1 MSVECMECK
10 REREPMDDDYSP
22 MQVLFGAQPGWYSG
36 DDGELCGGC
45 MSDLIRKANR

>member
-10 REREPMDDDYSP
+10 REKEPTDDDYNP
-22 MQVLFGAQPGWYSG
+22 MQVVFGAQLGWYSG
-36 DDGELCGGC
+36 DDGELCGEC

>member
-10 REREPMDDDYSP
+10 REREPMDEDYSP
-22 MQVLFGAQPGWYSG
+22 MQVLFGAPLGWYSG

-45 MSDLIRKANR
+45 MSALIGKANR